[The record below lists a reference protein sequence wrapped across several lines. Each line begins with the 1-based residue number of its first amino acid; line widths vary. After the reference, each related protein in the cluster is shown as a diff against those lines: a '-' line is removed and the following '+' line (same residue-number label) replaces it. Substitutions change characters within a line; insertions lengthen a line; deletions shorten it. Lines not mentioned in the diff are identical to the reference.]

1 LTERELNF
9 NFIGKWDREMIVK
22 KFPFELIKVE
32 DKAGLSFHPLQG
44 DFGCPATKDFLMELK
59 NMLVS
64 LISKYEGKERTK
76 LENLVELIIEEIVI
90 AESQK

>member
-1 LTERELNF
+1 
-9 NFIGKWDREMIVK
+9 MIVK
-22 KFPFELIKVE
+22 RFPFELIKVE
-32 DKAGLSFHPLQG
+32 DRPGLSFHPFQG

-64 LISKYEGKERTK
+64 LISQYEGKERTK

-90 AESQK
+90 NESQK